1 MKKLLT
7 SVMVIMTSA
16 SFAQTLW
23 NIDKSHSSVKFSVT
37 HMMVSE
43 TEGRFKVYEGTVNAK
58 SDDFTDAAINFSID
72 ATSVNTDDEKRDGHL
87 KSEDFFNTDKF
98 PKITF
103 KGTSMKK
110 GKGANE
116 YILIGD
122 LTMRDV
128 TKKVTLI
135 AIYGGTTKDPWGNT
149 RAGFKISGSVNRIDY
164 GLKWNAVL
172 EMGGMAVSETVNLQC
187 NIELVKQK

>member
-7 SVMVIMTSA
+7 SVMVLMTSA

-43 TEGRFKVYEGTVNAK
+43 TEGRFKIYEGTVNAK
-58 SDDFTDAAINFSID
+58 SDDFTDAVINFSID
-72 ATSVNTDDEKRDGHL
+72 AASVNTDDEKRDGHL
-87 KSEDFFNTDKF
+87 KSDDFFNTEKY

-103 KGTSMKK
+103 KGISMKK
-110 GKGANE
+110 GKGVNE
-116 YILIGD
+116 YILTGD

-128 TKKVTLI
+128 TKKVTLT
-135 AIYGGTTKDPWGNT
+135 AIYGGVTKDPWGNT
-149 RAGFKISGSVNRIDY
+149 RTGFKISGSVNRIDY

-172 EMGGMAVSETVNLQC
+172 EMGGMAVSETVNIQC